1 MNQPYNI
8 FIEGIPGSG
17 KSTLLD
23 ALARHFTNYRVF
35 REGDISPVELA
46 WCAYMTETEYR
57 QALSDLADLRDEIE
71 KSTVKEGTHFITP
84 YTKIKTVHYDF
95 YEYMEKFEVYGG
107 RKSPSEFRDI
117 ILRRFRAFHSGGNL
131 FECSFFQN
139 ILEELMLYA
148 MFSDQQIMDF
158 YQELT
163 ALLDLSN
170 FKLICLVSP
179 DIRQCIQ
186 TIKEERVNPEGEEI
200 WYQLMIGYL
209 SRSPYGQAHQ
219 IEDFDGMISHFRRR
233 TRLESEVMTLL
244 PAGCCCDIESKHY
257 DLTDL
262 LRIF

>member
-1 MNQPYNI
+1 
-8 FIEGIPGSG
+8 
-17 KSTLLD
+17 
-23 ALARHFTNYRVF
+23 
-35 REGDISPVELA
+35 
-46 WCAYMTETEYR
+46 
-57 QALSDLADLRDEIE
+57 
-71 KSTVKEGTHFITP
+71 
-84 YTKIKTVHYDF
+84 
-95 YEYMEKFEVYGG
+95 
-107 RKSPSEFRDI
+107 
-117 ILRRFRAFHSGGNL
+117 
-131 FECSFFQN
+131 
-139 ILEELMLYA
+139 MLYA

-158 YQELT
+158 YQELA

-170 FKLICLVSP
+170 FKLIRLVSP

-233 TRLESEVMTLL
+233 IRLENEVMALL